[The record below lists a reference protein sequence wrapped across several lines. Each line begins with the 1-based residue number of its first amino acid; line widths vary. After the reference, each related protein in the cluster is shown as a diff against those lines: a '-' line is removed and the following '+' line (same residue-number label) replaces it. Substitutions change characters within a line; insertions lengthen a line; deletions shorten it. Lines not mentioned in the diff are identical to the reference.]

1 MKYESVSLEQFIAD
15 APVEAIPAQTEER
28 EWSAKPLG
36 LEHDGEMLPCP
47 FCGSKNSGIVG
58 SDARITDAVGSLARG
73 GSGPREGERAEAVE
87 AWNRRV
93 R

>member
-47 FCGSKNSGIVG
+47 FCGSKNSGIVD
-58 SDARITDAVGSLARG
+58 SDDRITYYVWCLSCDA
-73 GSGPREGERAEAVE
+73 SGPREGERAEAVE